1 MNRQTVG
8 FVALTAVVSFLL
20 GLVAAGTRPGRPTEV
35 LPVRPG
41 AEAIKPITITAN
53 AGAAATDAPAGT
65 SIDFAA
71 VAARMNAAVVN
82 VDAASRGTD
91 PRGRTAPRW
100 RRELGDDPGAPHEGS
115 GSGFIIDADGYILTN
130 YHVVEG
136 ADRITITLGDGRVSK
151 ADLVGIDPAIDVAL
165 LRIPAD
171 GPLPVAPLGDSD
183 TLRVGEWVCA
193 IGNPLG
199 YVHSVTVG
207 VVSFLGRKLFDQSL
221 DAFIQTDAAISFGN
235 SGGPLINSRGQVV
248 GMTTAISAQASNIG
262 FAIPIAQVVAVL
274 PQLREHGR
282 VARGFIGVGLT
293 DVTPALHRAL
303 ELEPERGALVQD
315 VTPGTPADRAGLR
328 PYDVIIAAD
337 HRPIRSDEDLI
348 RYIAGRQPGAQAMLE
363 IWRDGG
369 PRQISVKLT
378 ERPLPPST
386 RSRNQVSSQQVRP
399 LATSDLGPLGIAVKD
414 LDAATIARN
423 GIPSNLQGVLIVD
436 VDSAGPSRLARLR
449 AGHVLLEI
457 NRRRVT
463 NVAEFQSIV
472 ASLPPGTTVAVLIYD
487 QLGDQ
492 RVIATI
498 NPDRVP

>member
-1 MNRQTVG
+1 MTRQTFG
-8 FVALTAVVSFLL
+8 YVALTAVVSFLL
-20 GLVAAGTRPGRPTEV
+20 GVVATGTRPGRPTEE

-41 AEAIKPITITAN
+41 ANAGTPITIASESSTAPGE
-53 AGAAATDAPAGT
+53 GASGQT
-65 SIDFAA
+65 IDFAA

-100 RRELGDDPGAPHEGS
+100 RRDLGDDPNAPHEGS
-115 GSGFIIDADGYILTN
+115 GSGFIIDAAGFILTN

-136 ADRITITLGDGRVSK
+136 ADRITITLGDGRVFK
-151 ADLVGIDPAIDVAL
+151 AELVGIDPAIDVAL
-165 LRIPAD
+165 LRIAVN
-171 GPLPVAPLGDSD
+171 GPIPVAPLGDSD

-274 PQLREHGR
+274 PQLRENGR
-282 VARGFIGVGLT
+282 VARGYIGVGLT
-293 DVTPALHRAL
+293 DLTPALHRAL
-303 ELEPERGALVQD
+303 GLDPERGALVQD
-315 VTPGTPADRAGLR
+315 VSPGTPADRAGLR
-328 PYDVIIAAD
+328 PYDVIVGAD

-348 RYIAGRQPGAQAMLE
+348 RYIAGRQPGSQAMLE
-363 IWRDGG
+363 VWRDGG
-369 PRQISVKLT
+369 ARQVSVKLT
-378 ERPLPPST
+378 ERPLPQST
-386 RSRNQVSSQQVRP
+386 RSRNQVSQQVRP
-399 LATSDLGPLGIAVKD
+399 AAGQDMGPLGISVKD
-414 LDAATIARN
+414 LDAATMVRQ
-423 GIPSNLQGVLIVD
+423 GIPSGLQGVLVVD
-436 VDSAGPSRLARLR
+436 VDSAGPARLARLR

-457 NRRRVT
+457 NRHRVAS
-463 NVAEFQSIV
+463 VAEFQEVVS
-472 ASLPPGTTVAVLIYD
+472 ALPPGATVAVMIYD
-487 QLGDQ
+487 QLTDQ

-498 NPDRVP
+498 NPDSRP

>member
-1 MNRQTVG
+1 MNRQTLGIVL
-8 FVALTAVVSFLL
+8 LTAVVSFLL
-20 GLVAAGTRPGRPTEV
+20 GVVATGTRPGRPTEV

-41 AEAIKPITITAN
+41 TIAAPITITSPSSAE
-53 AGAAATDAPAGT
+53 PAGNASGQT
-65 SIDFAA
+65 IDFAA

-100 RRELGDDPGAPHEGS
+100 RRDLGDDPNAPHEGS
-115 GSGFIIDADGYILTN
+115 GSGFIIDTAGFILTN
-130 YHVVEG
+130 YHVIEG
-136 ADRITITLGDGRVSK
+136 ADRITITLGDGRVFK
-151 ADLVGIDPAIDVAL
+151 AELVGIDPAIDVAL
-165 LRIPAD
+165 LRIPVN
-171 GPLPVAPLGDSD
+171 GPIPVAPLGDSD

-262 FAIPIAQVVAVL
+262 FAIPIGQVVAVL
-274 PQLREHGR
+274 PQLRENGR
-282 VARGFIGVGLT
+282 VARGYIGVGLT
-293 DVTPALHRAL
+293 DLTPALHRAL
-303 ELEPERGALVQD
+303 GLEPERGALVQD
-315 VTPGTPADRAGLR
+315 VSPGTPADRAGLR
-328 PYDVIIAAD
+328 PYDVIVGAD

-348 RYIAGRQPGAQAMLE
+348 RYIAGRQPGSQAMLE

-369 PRQISVKLT
+369 GRQVSVKLT
-378 ERPLPPST
+378 ERPLPQSARP
-386 RSRNQVSSQQVRP
+386 RSQVAQQVRS
-399 LATSDLGPLGIAVKD
+399 AAGQDMGPLGISVKD
-414 LDAATIARN
+414 LDAATMARQ
-423 GIPSNLQGVLIVD
+423 GIPSSLQGVLVVD
-436 VDSAGPSRLARLR
+436 VDSAGPARLARLR

-457 NRRRVT
+457 NRHRVAT
-463 NVAEFQSIV
+463 VAEFQEVVS
-472 ASLPPGTTVAVLIYD
+472 ALEPGATVAVMIYD
-487 QLGDQ
+487 QLTDQ

-498 NPDRVP
+498 NPDSRP

>member
-1 MNRQTVG
+1 MTRQTAGYLVL
-8 FVALTAVVSFLL
+8 ASIVSFLL
-20 GLVAAGTRPGRPTEV
+20 GVVATGTRSGRGTEV
-35 LPVRPG
+35 LPPRSVTD
-41 AEAIKPITITAN
+41 AKPPLLPA
-53 AGAAATDAPAGT
+53 ASAPAATTDASGQT
-65 SIDFAA
+65 IDFAA

-100 RRELGDDPGAPHEGS
+100 RRDLGDDPNAPHEGS
-115 GSGFIIDADGYILTN
+115 GSGFIIDQAGYILTN
-130 YHVVEG
+130 FHVVEG
-136 ADRITITLGDGRVSK
+136 ADRITITLGDGRVFK
-151 ADLVGIDPAIDVAL
+151 AELVGVDPAIDVAL
-165 LRIPAD
+165 LHIAGT

-262 FAIPIAQVVAVL
+262 FAIPIGQVVAIL
-274 PQLREHGR
+274 PQLRDTGR

-293 DVTPALHRAL
+293 DLSPALHRAL
-303 ELEPERGALVQD
+303 GLDPERGALVQD

-328 PYDVIIAAD
+328 PYDVIVGAD
-337 HRPIRSDEDLI
+337 NRPIRSDEDLI
-348 RYIAGRQPGAQAMLE
+348 RYIAGRQPGTLATLDV
-363 IWRDGG
+363 WRDGVG
-369 PRQISVKLT
+369 RQVAVKLT
-378 ERPLPPST
+378 ERPLPQST
-386 RSRNQVSSQQVRP
+386 RARTQISREVRP
-399 LATSDLGPLGIAVKD
+399 AASSEMGPLGISVKD
-414 LDAATIARN
+414 LDAATMTRQQ
-423 GIPSNLQGVLIVD
+423 IPSNMQGVLIVD
-436 VDSAGPSRLARLR
+436 VDSAGPARLARIR

-457 NRRRVT
+457 NRHRVAT
-463 NVAEFQSIV
+463 VAEYQAVV
-472 ASLPPGTTVAVLIYD
+472 ASLQPGATVAVMIYD
-487 QLGDQ
+487 QLTDQ

-498 NPDRVP
+498 SPDSVP